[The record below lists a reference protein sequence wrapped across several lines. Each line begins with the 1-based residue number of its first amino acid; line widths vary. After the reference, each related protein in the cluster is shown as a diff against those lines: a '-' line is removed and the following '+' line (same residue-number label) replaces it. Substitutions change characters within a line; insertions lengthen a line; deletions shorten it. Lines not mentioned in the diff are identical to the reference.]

1 MTYGLLKRRVL
12 EMLDQHSVAGETIS
26 PAYNN
31 QSDYE
36 QRIPGLV
43 NAALVEIRGQYP
55 RRAVA
60 ELSGGTRR
68 GHLTEYALP
77 QNFKSLCTGG
87 VYAGSERTPT
97 NEYRLFGANH
107 ILVPGDGRTYFVEYW
122 RKPESLT
129 IDENNPKDKTEI
141 DEDDDAIE
149 AAVAYA
155 AAWLTLNDD
164 SFNHT
169 ALKNLYEDKL
179 IRMAPPVTAE
189 YRAAGYGDAAVW
201 YDCDCGVW

>member
-12 EMLDQHSVAGETIS
+12 ELLDQYSVAGETI
-26 PAYNN
+26 PPDYNN

-36 QRIPGLV
+36 SRIPGLL
-43 NAALVEIRGQYP
+43 NSALVEIRGQYP

-60 ELSGGTRR
+60 ELSGGVRR
-68 GHLTEYALP
+68 GFLTEYSLP
-77 QNFKSLCTGG
+77 RNFKSLCTGG
-87 VYAGSERTPT
+87 VYVGGERTPT
-97 NEYRLFGANH
+97 NEYQLFGDSH
-107 ILVPGDGRTYFVEYW
+107 ILVPGDRKYYVEYW
-122 RKPESLT
+122 RKPESLVT
-129 IDENNPKDKTEI
+129 SPSDETEL
-141 DEDDDAIE
+141 DEDDDALE
-149 AAVAYA
+149 AAIAYA

-189 YRAAGYGDAAVW
+189 YRAAGYGDAMLW
-201 YDCDCGVW
+201 CDVGVY